1 MTSLRN
7 IVEQNDTVLGKA
19 FDGTIQ
25 ILIVISVVAF
35 SIETLPG
42 LSDRALMVLEAA
54 EATIVLIFTAEY
66 LLRLYFS
73 KRKWAFIFS
82 FYGIIDLLAIL
93 PFYLA
98 VGLDLRSLRILR
110 LARLAVILKLVR
122 YSQAAR
128 SLQMAFKLVKDEV
141 MVFALFSFALIYL
154 SAVGIYFCERAA
166 QPDVFQSVFEGS
178 WWTVV
183 TLTTVGYGDAVPITA
198 GGKIFTFLF

>member
-42 LSDRALMVLEAA
+42 LSDRALMVPEAA

-128 SLQMAFKLVKDEV
+128 RLQMAFKLIKDEV

-154 SAVGIYFCERAA
+154 SAMGIFFAKG
-166 QPDVFQSVFEGS
+166 QPNPTSS
-178 WWTVV
+178 N
-183 TLTTVGYGDAVPITA
+183 LYSKAYGGP
-198 GGKIFTFLF
+198 

>member
-98 VGLDLRSLRILR
+98 VGLDLRSLRVLR

-128 SLQMAFKLVKDEV
+128 RLQMAFKLVKDEV

-154 SAVGIYFCERAA
+154 SAVGIFFAKG
-166 QPDVFQSVFEGS
+166 QPNPTSSDLYSKA
-178 WWTVV
+178 
-183 TLTTVGYGDAVPITA
+183 YGGP
-198 GGKIFTFLF
+198 

>member
-110 LARLAVILKLVR
+110 LAALGGDPEVGAIQSSCKK
-122 YSQAAR
+122 AAN
-128 SLQMAFKLVKDEV
+128 
-141 MVFALFSFALIYL
+141 
-154 SAVGIYFCERAA
+154 GI
-166 QPDVFQSVFEGS
+166 QIG
-178 WWTVV
+178 
-183 TLTTVGYGDAVPITA
+183 
-198 GGKIFTFLF
+198 